1 MKTKNQKGQFKITPS
16 LPFNASTLVQTAP
29 QLLKAFEKATN
40 SQTVTL
46 DLSENTT
53 FDSGTLNLI
62 LATHIECQNRGLNLQ
77 IEISGEGEKFLHLF
91 NLQRRM
97 TITTQEAAE

>member
-1 MKTKNQKGQFKITPS
+1 MKTKIQKGHFKITPS
-16 LPFNASTLVQTAP
+16 LDFNASTLDQAAP
-29 QLLKAFEKATN
+29 QLLKALEKATN
-40 SQTVTL
+40 SQMVTL
-46 DLSENTT
+46 DLSGNTN

-77 IEISGEGEKFLHLF
+77 IATTDEGVKFFHLF

-97 TITTQEAAE
+97 TITTQEVAE